1 MDQSQLLL
9 LSKELKRTRR
19 MVLIS
24 KARRLY
30 CRHAKYIKA
39 SRGPSWLSPFLP
51 ISIATILN
59 QITGYVVFSASS
71 DGTEI
76 KSAVMRSLYLRP
88 RVEKGIVVYGRSDAN
103 TCRRFLRCGAE
114 ESDAFSRKINEAIGE
129 VDSLLRRGPV
139 IVLSLEGHSTW
150 GTRLAHPSRNAS
162 HFQAIPPDLS
172 REATRETRPVVR
184 KLRPNE
190 ILFVKGS
197 VRMGIEAP
205 TGGSFVWLGNS
216 GDPMASDMLGPEV
229 FEFMAI

>member
-1 MDQSQLLL
+1 
-9 LSKELKRTRR
+9 
-19 MVLIS
+19 
-24 KARRLY
+24 
-30 CRHAKYIKA
+30 
-39 SRGPSWLSPFLP
+39 
-51 ISIATILN
+51 
-59 QITGYVVFSASS
+59 
-71 DGTEI
+71 
-76 KSAVMRSLYLRP
+76 MRSLYLRP

-150 GTRLAHPSRNAS
+150 GTRLAHPSRNAVS
-162 HFQAIPPDLS
+162 VFRDLSENDETRVTFKLYPPDLS